1 MHDEFD
7 HSRISISI
15 SEAVSAGTKAGGAE
29 DGSAEAGGAVAG
41 TAVDGRAVA
50 AGRVGASKSIKL
62 GTEEG
67 EAIPGVKV

>member
-15 SEAVSAGTKAGGAE
+15 SEAVSAGTKAGGAV
-29 DGSAEAGGAVAG
+29 DGSAEAGGAV
-41 TAVDGRAVA
+41 DGRDVA

-62 GTEEG
+62 GNEEG